1 MKKFKYIF
9 RMISND
15 TIITDQNIISFKF
28 INYGTV
34 NVIINNQ
41 LYLPATPKSINPNFF
56 DENMQAGEMTAMG
69 YNVVF
74 KEETDPDDIRRQLQC
89 IMKVAVSDK

>member
-1 MKKFKYIF
+1 MQKFKYIF

-28 INYGTV
+28 INYGSV
-34 NVIINNQ
+34 NVVINNQ
-41 LYLPATPKSINPNFF
+41 LFLPAVGIKAVPNYF
-56 DENMQAGEMTAMG
+56 DENMQEGQMTAMG

-74 KEETDPDDIRRQLQC
+74 KEETDPEDIRRQLQC

>member
-1 MKKFKYIF
+1 
-9 RMISND
+9 MISND

-34 NVIINNQ
+34 NVVINNQ
-41 LYLPATPKSINPNFF
+41 LFLPANNGIKSIPPNYF
-56 DENMQAGEMTAMG
+56 DENMQEGQMTAMG

-74 KEETDPDDIRRQLQC
+74 KEETNPDDIRRQLQC